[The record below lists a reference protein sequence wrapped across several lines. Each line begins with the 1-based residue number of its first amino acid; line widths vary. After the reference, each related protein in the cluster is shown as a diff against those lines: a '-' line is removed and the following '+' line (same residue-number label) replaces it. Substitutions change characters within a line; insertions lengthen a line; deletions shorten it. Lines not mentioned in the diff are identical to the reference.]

1 MGKKLHL
8 VFLCGPRD
16 VDVYCWLGVI
26 AFLQQLKSLCP
37 PNGTYKTVRK
47 AYCDN
52 GPHCARVDTF
62 GTLCRV
68 EMCGI

>member
-1 MGKKLHL
+1 MEPYPM
-8 VFLCGPRD
+8 FLGGPEMWMFT
-16 VDVYCWLGVI
+16 VGWGLI
-26 AFLQQLKSLCP
+26 AFLQQLKSPPPP

-52 GPHCARVDTF
+52 GPHCARVDSF